1 MSARAEHALLNEASV
16 LRFGQYRKALA
27 QPGAESLL
35 CDKIAEMLLDGPM
48 TRTALH
54 NLFSRRVRSG
64 RLTAALIALWGA
76 RPGADVERGTRPPRG
91 TADGMVGA
99 GRDAGGGGPDV
110 SMLPVLLREVVG

>member
-64 RLTAALIALWGA
+64 RLTAALIALWGQG
-76 RPGADVERGTRPPRG
+76 RVRTWKEGHGPH
-91 TADGMVGA
+91 A
-99 GRDAGGGGPDV
+99 GRPTEWWALAGT
-110 SMLPVLLREVVG
+110 PVEADPT